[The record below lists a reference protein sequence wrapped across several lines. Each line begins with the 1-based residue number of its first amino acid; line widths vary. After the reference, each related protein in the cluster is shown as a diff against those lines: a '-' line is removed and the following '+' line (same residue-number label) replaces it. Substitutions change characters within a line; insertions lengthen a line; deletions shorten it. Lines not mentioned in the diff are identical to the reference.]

1 MKENLLGLDAAGLAR
16 FFEAQGEKPFRARQV
31 QRWIHQLGVSDF
43 AAMSDL
49 SKALRE
55 KIVGFKPGE
64 GQANN
69 GPIVGDPIGRQGLD
83 EELAYEMIP
92 YAPL

>member
-1 MKENLLGLDAAGLAR
+1 MNEALKQNLLGLDAAGLAR

-55 KIVGFKPGE
+55 KLARTARVASPCSAIVPAG
-64 GQANN
+64 AA
-69 GPIVGDPIGRQGLD
+69 VL
-83 EELAYEMIP
+83 
-92 YAPL
+92 